1 MLQIGT
7 KGKIIIH
14 LENIGEKVNSSMELK
29 GIAKQKELVLTT
41 LLMNFAS
48 LSIENDKDP
57 KALIDKH
64 LNSIIDMV
72 RQGEQK

>member
-14 LENIGEKVNSSMELK
+14 LEKIGEKVNSSMELK

-41 LLMNFAS
+41 LLINFAS